1 MNDLII
7 KPSTTL
13 RESMKQMAKVGERCL
28 LVVDDSN
35 SLIGT
40 ITDGDLRR
48 AILSGAGFKTH
59 AISMCQKNPTV
70 FFKGKVDIELAK
82 KIFLNQRFDLIP
94 VVDNSRKLADVL
106 FFRSDIMHGVE
117 RFHLNKGER
126 RISISF
132 NIDLKGIG
140 SAMRKTLKK

>member
-48 AILSGAGFKTH
+48 AILSGQDLKLMQFR
-59 AISMCQKNPTV
+59 C
-70 FFKGKVDIELAK
+70 AK
-82 KIFLNQRFDLIP
+82 K
-94 VVDNSRKLADVL
+94 SY
-106 FFRSDIMHGVE
+106 
-117 RFHLNKGER
+117 
-126 RISISF
+126 RIC
-132 NIDLKGIG
+132 
-140 SAMRKTLKK
+140 